1 MYNQLERILFSKE
14 EIEARVKELAA
25 TLSADYKDK
34 KPLLLC
40 ILKGSTL
47 FYSDLVKAMNIFL
60 TFDFMAVSSYGATT
74 RSSGEVKMIK
84 DLDSSIQDRH
94 VIIVEDIVDTGFTL
108 KYLTKLLES
117 RNPAS
122 LKICTLLNKPCRREV
137 DITPDYVGF
146 EVGNHFVV
154 GYGLDYDEY
163 FRNLPE
169 IGVLKEEVY
178 KKNV

>member
-14 EIEARVKELAA
+14 QLEKRVKELGA
-25 TLSADYKDK
+25 TLSNDYKDK
-34 KPLLLC
+34 NPLLVC

-47 FYSDLVKAMNIFL
+47 FYADLVRAMDIHLN
-60 TFDFMAVSSYGATT
+60 FDFMAVSSYGAET

-84 DLDSSIQDRH
+84 DLDCSIADRH

-108 KYLTKLLES
+108 KYLTKLLCA
-117 RNPAS
+117 RKPAS
-122 LKICTLLNKPCRREV
+122 LKICTLLNKPSRREV
-137 DITPDYVGF
+137 DLTPDYVGF

-154 GYGLDYDEY
+154 GYGLDYDEK

-178 KKNV
+178 K